1 MKLKTYI
8 IVCSVVFVLQAFIT
22 SLLPVFRGVDPLLCL
37 MLAVV
42 FIYQE
47 EDLLKPIVVT
57 AFFTLAK
64 DLFFNQYIGVSLI
77 SLVVMVSF
85 VLLIRRSINTE
96 SLVTDAGISAL
107 AILIHSSCY
116 WLMYKLLGSPYT
128 YFYMLKKLPL
138 VLAIEVVITEAIL
151 YFFINKVVQARRDGY
166 FK

>member
-8 IVCSVVFVLQAFIT
+8 IVCSIVFVLQAFIT

-57 AFFTLAK
+57 AFFALAK

-96 SLVTDAGISAL
+96 SLVTDAG
-107 AILIHSSCY
+107 
-116 WLMYKLLGSPYT
+116 
-128 YFYMLKKLPL
+128 
-138 VLAIEVVITEAIL
+138 VNV
-151 YFFINKVVQARRDGY
+151 
-166 FK
+166 

>member
-1 MKLKTYI
+1 
-8 IVCSVVFVLQAFIT
+8 
-22 SLLPVFRGVDPLLCL
+22 

-85 VLLIRRSINTE
+85 VL
-96 SLVTDAGISAL
+96 
-107 AILIHSSCY
+107 
-116 WLMYKLLGSPYT
+116 
-128 YFYMLKKLPL
+128 
-138 VLAIEVVITEAIL
+138 
-151 YFFINKVVQARRDGY
+151 
-166 FK
+166 